1 MNMFKD
7 PVCGMMVD
15 PDRCLSTVYQNLPV
29 YFCSELCQHTFLN
42 DPEKFVGSSDY
53 ATKKS
58 EFSRRIAYFSM
69 EVGVDPGLPI
79 YSGGLGIL
87 AGDTLKS
94 CADLKVPVVGLTLLY
109 TNGYFTQKLDEWGNQ
124 QEQPTTW
131 TPSQVARLLSEKVT
145 VIVEDRN
152 IHIRSWQYD
161 ITGISGFTVPLILL
175 DTNIQDNTESDRKL
189 TSWLYG
195 GDDRYRIIQEIILGI
210 GGIRMLR
217 ALGYNELERFHMNEG
232 HAAFLSLEL
241 LKEKQTTE
249 QKALNYQSVRDQC
262 IFTTHTSV
270 PAGHDHFSYDL
281 VQQVFSTSF
290 PIDIIQRLG
299 GKDQLSMTQ
308 LSLNM
313 SDYINGVAKKHGE
326 VSQGMFPEYPI
337 DFITNGVHSATW
349 TCEPFQALYDRFIPG
364 WKKDPFSLRHAISI
378 PKQEL
383 WNAHV
388 EAKARLIAEVNKR
401 TQLAF
406 SQEILTIGF
415 ARRAALYKRADL
427 ILTDPDLLKDIARN
441 TGPIQIIFAGKAHP
455 RDGGG
460 KEMIRRIYHMA
471 QKLKNDVTIVYL
483 ENYDMALAKLIVA
496 GVDVW
501 LNTPHRPLEAS
512 GTSGMKAAHNGI
524 PSFSILDGWWIE
536 GHIEG
541 VTGWSIGPISMNQ
554 LYSEEMSQEDAKD
567 LYHKL
572 RTVIVPMFYKNQDKW
587 VEIMRQ
593 SIAFNASFFN
603 THRMVQQYAAN
614 AYV

>member
-1 MNMFKD
+1 
-7 PVCGMMVD
+7 
-15 PDRCLSTVYQNLPV
+15 
-29 YFCSELCQHTFLN
+29 
-42 DPEKFVGSSDY
+42 
-53 ATKKS
+53 
-58 EFSRRIAYFSM
+58 
-69 EVGVDPGLPI
+69 
-79 YSGGLGIL
+79 
-87 AGDTLKS
+87 
-94 CADLKVPVVGLTLLY
+94 
-109 TNGYFTQKLDEWGNQ
+109 
-124 QEQPTTW
+124 
-131 TPSQVARLLSEKVT
+131 
-145 VIVEDRN
+145 
-152 IHIRSWQYD
+152 
-161 ITGISGFTVPLILL
+161 
-175 DTNIQDNTESDRKL
+175 
-189 TSWLYG
+189 
-195 GDDRYRIIQEIILGI
+195 
-210 GGIRMLR
+210 
-217 ALGYNELERFHMNEG
+217 
-232 HAAFLSLEL
+232 
-241 LKEKQTTE
+241 
-249 QKALNYQSVRDQC
+249 
-262 IFTTHTSV
+262 
-270 PAGHDHFSYDL
+270 
-281 VQQVFSTSF
+281 
-290 PIDIIQRLG
+290 
-299 GKDQLSMTQ
+299 
-308 LSLNM
+308 
-313 SDYINGVAKKHGE
+313 
-326 VSQGMFPEYPI
+326 
-337 DFITNGVHSATW
+337 
-349 TCEPFQALYDRFIPG
+349 
-364 WKKDPFSLRHAISI
+364 
-378 PKQEL
+378 
-383 WNAHV
+383 
-388 EAKARLIAEVNKR
+388 
-401 TQLAF
+401 
-406 SQEILTIGF
+406 
-415 ARRAALYKRADL
+415 LYKQADL